1 MQMRDVSQRQ
11 AAQTPGFGDR
21 FGLAFDA
28 LKRAWAVE
36 SRYNPYY
43 PFLTWT
49 QSGPRLGASTVLV
62 RKIRGEEARLLA
74 LLSVA
79 SGFPVPASALR
90 DLSAAERELEL
101 GNPAR
106 SAMHVRSAGIPALRS
121 SESARLLYI
130 AAGMLDRGF
139 VTPADLMKAC
149 ELDCAPLESIDR
161 HGPSGAGLRFREPAM
176 GREGR

>member
-1 MQMRDVSQRQ
+1 MQTRDVSQRQ
-11 AAQTPGFGDR
+11 AAQTPGFADR

-36 SRYNPYY
+36 SRYNPFY

-49 QSGPRLGASTVLV
+49 QSGARLGASTLV
-62 RKIRGEEARLLA
+62 ARKVRGEEARLLA

-79 SGFPVPASALR
+79 SGFPAPASALK
-90 DLSAAERELEL
+90 DLVAAEREFER

-106 SAMHVRSAGIPALRS
+106 SAMHVRSAGIPALRA
-121 SESARLLYI
+121 SENARLLYV
-130 AAGMLDRGF
+130 AAGMLDQGF
-139 VTPADLMKAC
+139 VSPADLMKAC

-161 HGPSGAGLRFREPAM
+161 HGPSGAGLRFREPAL